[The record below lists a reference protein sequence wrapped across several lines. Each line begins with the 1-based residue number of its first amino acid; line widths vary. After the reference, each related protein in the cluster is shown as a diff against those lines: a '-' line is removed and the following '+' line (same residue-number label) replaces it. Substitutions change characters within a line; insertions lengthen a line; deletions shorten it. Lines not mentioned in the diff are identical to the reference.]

1 MMVFFTNLSLME
13 SQVRYL
19 VLFLLFSAIGGFGW
33 FLMGNLHKNIQLIGV
48 SQGSIV
54 GATLLQLYINDLPN
68 EVIYN
73 ISIYADDTLNV
84 IRHLICGQQL
94 ELASEPK
101 SDLRDTVD
109 WIRKSGFPIV
119 GGEWACLPTI
129 LRPSSLKNEAPI

>member
-1 MMVFFTNLSLME
+1 MVFFTNLSLME

-33 FLMGNLHKNIQLIGV
+33 FLMGNLHNNIQLIGV

-119 GGEWACLPTI
+119 GGAWGAPPPHLMTLPT
-129 LRPSSLKNEAPI
+129 